1 MPVFEYRGLTPA
13 GKQVKGLL
21 EAESS
26 RSLRTQLKRSGV
38 FLTDVLAE
46 RESGPVRRQN
56 GKTVAIAQPQ
66 PSLGSREVHLGKL
79 FRGRVTSDD
88 VAIFTRQ
95 LSTLLHAGVTLI
107 EALTALVDQT
117 EKERLKRVVSDVKT
131 RVNEGSSLADALGQ
145 HGKIF
150 GSLYVNMVRAG
161 EASGALDAVLARLA
175 DFTEGQAKLRQ
186 KVLGTLIYPVIMSI
200 IGSGILALLM
210 TVVVPKVTKI
220 FDSMKVSL
228 PWTTRLLIFV
238 SNLLANWWWLILPLF
253 GAAIFGFFRW
263 KASPQGRP
271 IWDRF
276 VLRAPVF
283 GSLVRMLSIA
293 RFSRTLATL
302 LKSGVPLLTAMDI
315 TKNVVSN
322 GVLSAVVENARDA
335 IREGESIAGPLKR
348 SGEFPPLVHH
358 MIAIG
363 ERSGQLEEMLLN
375 VADSYETQVS
385 VRIGALTALMEPL
398 IIVAMGVAVAFV
410 AFSILMPI
418 LQLNTTIR

>member
-21 EAESS
+21 EADSS
-26 RSLRTQLKRSGV
+26 RALRQQLKRTGV
-38 FLTDVLAE
+38 FLTDVIAE
-46 RESGPVRRQN
+46 REGTPRR
-56 GKTVAIAQPQ
+56 GIVKAAAAAP
-66 PSLGSREVHLGKL
+66 PKALGSLDVKLGRL
-79 FRGRVTSDD
+79 VRGRVTAED
-88 VAIFTRQ
+88 VAILTRQ
-95 LSTLLHAGVTLI
+95 LSTLLHAGVTLVDS
-107 EALTALVDQT
+107 LTALVDQT
-117 EKERLKRVVSDVKT
+117 EKERLKRIVSDVKT
-131 RVNEGSSLADALGQ
+131 RVNEGSSLADALAQ
-145 HGKIF
+145 HGKVF
-150 GSLYVNMVRAG
+150 GNLYVNMVRAG

-186 KVLGTLIYPVIMSI
+186 KVVGTLIYPAIMTV

-220 FDSMKVSL
+220 FESMKVTL
-228 PWTTRLLIFV
+228 PWTTRLLIFT
-238 SNLLANWWWLILPLF
+238 SNTLANWWWLLIPLAI
-253 GAAIFGFFRW
+253 GAVVSFLRW
-263 KASPQGRP
+263 KQSPKGRP
-271 IWDRF
+271 VWDRF

-283 GSLVRMLSIA
+283 GSLVRMLAIA
-293 RFSRTLATL
+293 RFSRTLSTL

-322 GVLSAVVENARDA
+322 GVLAEVVENARDA

-385 VRIGALTALMEPL
+385 VRVGALTALMEPL

-418 LQLNTTIR
+418 LQLNTSIR

>member
-21 EAESS
+21 EADSS
-26 RSLRTQLKRSGV
+26 RSLRQQLKRSGV
-38 FLTDVLAE
+38 FLTDVVAE
-46 RESGPVRRQN
+46 RESAAPARGKQN
-56 GKTVAIAQPQ
+56 GTAVAQPKQ
-66 PSLGSREVHLGKL
+66 SLASREVQLGKL
-79 FRGRVTSDD
+79 IRGRITSDD

-95 LSTLLHAGVTLI
+95 LSTLLHAGVTLVDG
-107 EALTALVDQT
+107 LTALVDQT

-131 RVNEGSSLADALGQ
+131 RVNEGSSLADALAQ

-150 GSLYVNMVRAG
+150 GTLYVNMVRAG

-186 KVLGTLIYPVIMSI
+186 KVLGTLIYPVIMTI
-200 IGSGILALLM
+200 IGIGILALLM

-220 FDSMKVSL
+220 FESMKVTL
-228 PWTTRLLIFV
+228 PWTTRLLIFT
-238 SNLLANWWWLILPLF
+238 SNTLANWWWLLIPLAI
-253 GAAIFGFFRW
+253 GAVVSFLRW
-263 KASPQGRP
+263 KQSPKGRP
-271 IWDRF
+271 VWDRF

-283 GSLVRMLSIA
+283 GSLVRMLAIA

-302 LKSGVPLLTAMDI
+302 LRSGVPLLTSMDI
-315 TKNVVSN
+315 TKNVISN

-375 VADSYETQVS
+375 VADSYENQVS

-398 IIVAMGVAVAFV
+398 IIVGMGVAVAFV

-418 LQLNTTIR
+418 LQLNTSIR

>member
-21 EAESS
+21 EADSS
-26 RSLRTQLKRSGV
+26 RSLRQQLKRSGV

-46 RESGPVRRQN
+46 REATAPRRTN
-56 GKTVAIAQPQ
+56 GTTAAQPLQ
-66 PSLGSREVHLGKL
+66 SLGSREVHLGKL
-79 FRGRVTSDD
+79 LRGRVSSDD

-95 LSTLLHAGVTLI
+95 LSTLLHAGVTLV
-107 EALTALVDQT
+107 EALAALVDQT
-117 EKERLKRVVSDVKT
+117 EKERLKRITSDVRT
-131 RVNEGSSLADALGQ
+131 RVNEGSSLADALAQ
-145 HGKIF
+145 HGKVF

-220 FDSMKVSL
+220 FESMKVTL
-228 PWTTRLLIFV
+228 PWTTRLLIFT
-238 SNLLANWWWLILPLF
+238 SNAFADWWWLIFPLI
-253 GAAIFGFFRW
+253 GGAIFSFFRW
-263 KASPQGRP
+263 KASPSGRP
-271 IWDRF
+271 VWDRF

-283 GSLVRMLSIA
+283 GSLVRMLAIA

-302 LKSGVPLLTAMDI
+302 LRSGVPLLTAMDI
-315 TKNVVSN
+315 TKNVISN
-322 GVLSAVVENARDA
+322 VVLSQVVENARDA

-375 VADSYETQVS
+375 VADSYETQVG

-418 LQLNTTIR
+418 LQLNTSIR

>member
-26 RSLRTQLKRSGV
+26 RSLRQQLKRSGV

-46 RESGPVRRQN
+46 RESGAPRKQN
-56 GKTVAIAQPQ
+56 GTAGVQSRPA
-66 PSLGSREVHLGKL
+66 LGSREVQLGKL
-79 FRGRVTSDD
+79 LRGRVTSDD
-88 VAIFTRQ
+88 LAIFTRQ
-95 LSTLLHAGVTLI
+95 LSTLLHAGVTLVD
-107 EALTALVDQT
+107 ALTALVDQT
-117 EKERLKRVVSDVKT
+117 EKERLKRIVSDVKT
-131 RVNEGSSLADALGQ
+131 RVNEGSSMADALAQ
-145 HGKIF
+145 QGKVF
-150 GSLYVNMVRAG
+150 GSLYINMVRAG

-186 KVLGTLIYPVIMSI
+186 KVLGTLIYPVIMTI

-220 FDSMKVSL
+220 FESMKVTL
-228 PWTTRLLIFV
+228 PWTTRLLIFT
-238 SNLLANWWWLILPLF
+238 SNLFANFWWLLFPLL
-253 GAAIFGFFRW
+253 GASIYGFFRW
-263 KASPQGRP
+263 KSSPKGRP
-271 IWDRF
+271 VWDRF

-283 GSLVRMLSIA
+283 GSLVRMLAIS
-293 RFSRTLATL
+293 RFTRTLATL
-302 LKSGVPLLTAMDI
+302 LRSGVPLLTAMDI
-315 TKNVVSN
+315 TKNVISN
-322 GVLSAVVENARDA
+322 GVLSGVVESARDA

-375 VADSYETQVS
+375 VADSYENQVS

-398 IIVAMGVAVAFV
+398 IIVAMGAAVAFV

-418 LQLNTTIR
+418 LQLNTAIR

>member
-56 GKTVAIAQPQ
+56 GHTATIAQPQ
-66 PSLGSREVHLGKL
+66 PSLGSRDVQLGKL
-79 FRGRVTSDD
+79 FRGRVSSDD

-238 SNLLANWWWLILPLF
+238 SNLLANWWWLLLPLL

-263 KASPQGRP
+263 KASPKGRP

>member
-21 EAESS
+21 EADSS
-26 RSLRTQLKRSGV
+26 RALRVQLKRSGV

-46 RESGPVRRQN
+46 RESVPARGKQN
-56 GKTVAIAQPQ
+56 GSTAAQAKT
-66 PSLGSREVHLGKL
+66 SLGSREVQFGKL
-79 FRGRVTSDD
+79 VRGRITSED
-88 VAIFTRQ
+88 VAVLTRQ
-95 LSTLLHAGVTLI
+95 LSTLLHAGVTLVD
-107 EALTALVDQT
+107 ALTALVDQT

-131 RVNEGSSLADALGQ
+131 RVNEGSSLADALAQ

-186 KVLGTLIYPVIMSI
+186 KVVGTLIYPVIMTI
-200 IGSGILALLM
+200 IGSGILGLLM

-220 FDSMKVSL
+220 FESMKVTL
-228 PWTTRLLIFV
+228 PWTTRLLIFT
-238 SNLLANWWWLILPLF
+238 SNTLATWWWILFPLL
-253 GAAIFGFFRW
+253 GLAIFGFFRW
-263 KASPQGRP
+263 KSSPKGRP
-271 IWDRF
+271 VWDRF

-293 RFSRTLATL
+293 RFSRTLSTL
-302 LKSGVPLLTAMDI
+302 LRSGVPLLTAMDI

-375 VADSYETQVS
+375 VADSYENQVS

-418 LQLNTTIR
+418 LQLNTSIR

>member
-21 EAESS
+21 EADSS
-26 RSLRTQLKRSGV
+26 RALRVQLKRSGV

-46 RESGPVRRQN
+46 RESVPARGKQN
-56 GKTVAIAQPQ
+56 GTPVAQAK
-66 PSLGSREVHLGKL
+66 PSLGSRDVQLGKL
-79 FRGRVTSDD
+79 LRGRITSED
-88 VAIFTRQ
+88 VAVLTRQ
-95 LSTLLHAGVTLI
+95 LSTLLHAGVTLVD
-107 EALTALVDQT
+107 ALTALVDQT

-145 HGKIF
+145 HAKIF

-186 KVLGTLIYPVIMSI
+186 KVLGTLIYPVIMTI

-220 FDSMKVSL
+220 FESMKVTL
-228 PWTTRLLIFV
+228 PWTTRLLIFT
-238 SNLLANWWWLILPLF
+238 SDGFANWWWLLLPLL
-253 GAAIFGFFRW
+253 AAGVYGFIRW
-263 KASPQGRP
+263 KSSPKGRP
-271 IWDRF
+271 VWDRF

-283 GSLVRMLSIA
+283 GSLVRMLAIA

-302 LKSGVPLLTAMDI
+302 LRSGVPLLTAMDI

-322 GVLSAVVENARDA
+322 GVLSGVVENARDA

-375 VADSYETQVS
+375 VADSYENQVS
-385 VRIGALTALMEPL
+385 VRVGALTALMEPL

-418 LQLNTTIR
+418 LQLNTSIR

>member
-21 EAESS
+21 EADSS
-26 RSLRTQLKRSGV
+26 RALRLQLKRSGV

-46 RESGPVRRQN
+46 RESVPAARGKQN
-56 GKTVAIAQPQ
+56 GTTVAQAK
-66 PSLGSREVHLGKL
+66 PSLGSRDVQLGKL
-79 FRGRVTSDD
+79 VRGRITSED
-88 VAIFTRQ
+88 VAILTRQ
-95 LSTLLHAGVTLI
+95 LATLLHAGVTLVD
-107 EALTALVDQT
+107 ALTAMVDQT
-117 EKERLKRVVSDVKT
+117 EKERLKRVLSDVKT

-145 HGKIF
+145 HGRIF

-161 EASGALDAVLARLA
+161 EASGALDAVLERLA

-186 KVLGTLIYPVIMSI
+186 KVVGTLIYPVIMTI
-200 IGSGILALLM
+200 IGTGILGLLM

-220 FDSMKVSL
+220 FESMKVTL
-228 PWTTRLLIFV
+228 PWTTRLLIFT
-238 SNLLANWWWLILPLF
+238 SNTLATWWWILFPLL
-253 GAAIFGFFRW
+253 GLAIFGFIRW
-263 KASPQGRP
+263 KSSPKGRP
-271 IWDRF
+271 VWDRF

-302 LKSGVPLLTAMDI
+302 LRSGVPLLTAMDI
-315 TKNVVSN
+315 TKNVITN
-322 GVLSAVVENARDA
+322 GVLSSVVENARDA

-363 ERSGQLEEMLLN
+363 ERSGQLEEMLVN
-375 VADSYETQVS
+375 VADSYENQVS

-418 LQLNTTIR
+418 LQLNTAIR

>member
-21 EAESS
+21 EADSS
-26 RSLRTQLKRSGV
+26 RALRQQLKRSGV

-46 RESGPVRRQN
+46 REAAPGRKQN
-56 GKTVAIAQPQ
+56 GTAVAQPG
-66 PSLGSREVHLGKL
+66 PALGSRDVQLGKML
-79 FRGRVTSDD
+79 RGRVTSDD
-88 VAIFTRQ
+88 IAIFTRQ
-95 LSTLLHAGVTLI
+95 LSTLLHAGVTLV

-117 EKERLKRVVSDVKT
+117 EKERLKRIVSEVKT

-145 HGKIF
+145 HGKQF

-186 KVLGTLIYPVIMSI
+186 KVIGTLIYPVIMTI
-200 IGSGILALLM
+200 IGSGILALLL

-220 FDSMKVSL
+220 FESMKVTL
-228 PWTTRLLIFV
+228 PWTTRLLIFT
-238 SNLLANWWWLILPLF
+238 SNGLAQWWWLVFPLL
-253 GAAIFGFFRW
+253 GAGIYGFFRW
-263 KASPQGRP
+263 KKSPKGRP
-271 IWDRF
+271 AWDRF

-283 GSLVRMLSIA
+283 GSLVRMLAIA

-302 LKSGVPLLTAMDI
+302 LRSGVPLLTAMDI

-322 GVLSAVVENARDA
+322 GVLAGVVENARDA

-348 SGEFPPLVHH
+348 SGEFPPLVYH

-375 VADSYETQVS
+375 VADSYENQVS

-418 LQLNTTIR
+418 LQLNTAIR